1 MSDKIQKDNSAA
13 KGISGKYALVV
24 VDVKGLKRN
33 TFSYKIPQELI
44 SKIKTGSPVIVPF
57 GHQNAVNGFV
67 VGFSD
72 MVEKNIK
79 VRDIIDISDE
89 EFSFSPE
96 YMQLLIW
103 TARYY
108 ICDLNSVIQAFM
120 PSKLFGKY
128 KTKVIKI
135 CDEIPFDLKPEEK
148 IVLDIFEKDKPVLS
162 SSLRLKLKI
171 EKQKYLKI
179 ISKLKYK
186 GLIKTVNLPDD
197 NVNVV
202 RKIKYIK
209 LLKNPQNNT
218 RYQELA
224 AVLSKYDE
232 IELSVF
238 IKQAKTTMKTL
249 EKMEK
254 ENIISIYKK
263 EIFRNPLKVYE
274 NLPQKEPA
282 VLSAE
287 QQKVYDFICK
297 KFEQKSEEPVLL
309 HGVTAS
315 GKTEVYF
322 SLIDKVIKSGKN
334 VLFLAPEIALASM
347 LTRKTVQRFGIE
359 NVGLWHSFISDAEK
373 NDVRELLKRDKIRI
387 LIGARSAVFAPLK
400 NIGMIIIDEEHESS
414 YKQVSPQPYYSAV
427 EVCEKLAKIHGA
439 LLLKGSATPDV
450 CSYYAA
456 KQTGNLTEL
465 LTRYNNV
472 PVSPVTVIDMK
483 EEYSEKGQK
492 KFSTYLISKI
502 RENLENKKQTILL
515 INRLGYA
522 TKIQCTAC
530 GEILKCPKCGIPL
543 IYHKSQ
549 KIYKCNW
556 CDYEKKEYEN
566 CPCCGEA
573 MLKYYGSGVEKIEE
587 VTQKLF
593 PSANI
598 ARLDSEALKGKYS
611 HAEILKN
618 FEDGKIDILIGT
630 QMTAKGLDNPNVTL
644 VGVVNSDNSFVFP
657 DFRSSERGFQLLT
670 QVAGRSGRG
679 DNLGE
684 VIFQTFNPDFSVIQ
698 YAKEQNYKKFYDE
711 EITLRKEFG
720 YPPFSQVVRIVVR
733 GKSQDRTSRAAEEIS
748 LGLTNFISGNY
759 KEDISVSQA
768 YPCAFERIDEFFRY
782 EILIKN
788 FAGSKG
794 HSAISKFYRTIKMP
808 LDIQTRIYVS
818 PLDLL

>member
-1 MSDKIQKDNSAA
+1 MSENIKTETMAA
-13 KGISGKYALVV
+13 KGISNKYALVV

-33 TFSYKIPQELI
+33 TFSYKIPNELI
-44 SKIKTGSPVIVPF
+44 SKIKIGSPVIVPF

-67 VGFSD
+67 AGFSD
-72 MVEKNIK
+72 KIDEKIN
-79 VRDIIDISDE
+79 VREIIDILDE
-89 EFSFSPE
+89 DFSFSSD

-103 TARYY
+103 TAKYY

-120 PSKLFGKY
+120 PSKIFGKY
-128 KTKVIKI
+128 KTKVIRI
-135 CDEIPFDLKPEEK
+135 CDEIPSDITPEEK
-148 IVLDIFEKDKPVLS
+148 IILNILEKDIPILS
-162 SSLRLKLKI
+162 SSLRLKSKL

-179 ISKLKYK
+179 ISKLKCK
-186 GLIKTVNLPDD
+186 HFVKTVNLPDE
-197 NVNVV
+197 NVNST
-202 RKIKYIK
+202 KKLKYIK
-209 LLKNPQNNT
+209 LLNKPQNSP
-218 RYQELA
+218 RYEELA
-224 AVLSKYDE
+224 SILSKHDE
-232 IELSVF
+232 IQLSHF
-238 IKQAKTTMKTL
+238 IKLAKTTKRTL
-249 EKMEK
+249 LKMEK
-254 ENIISIYKK
+254 DNYISIYDK
-263 EIFRNPLKVYE
+263 EVFRNPLKIYD
-274 NLPQKEPA
+274 NLPKTEPA
-282 VLSAE
+282 KLSDE
-287 QQKVYDFICK
+287 QQRVYDFISGK
-297 KFEQKSEEPVLL
+297 IEQKSAEPVLI

-315 GKTEVYF
+315 GKTEIYF
-322 SLIDKVIKSGKN
+322 SLTDKVIKSGKN

-347 LTRKTVQRFGIE
+347 LTRKTVQRFGME

-373 NDVRELLKRDKIRI
+373 NDLRELLKRDKIKI

-400 NIGMIIIDEEHESS
+400 NIGLIIIDEEHESS

-439 LLLKGSATPDV
+439 LLVKGSATPDV
-450 CSYYAA
+450 CSYYSA
-456 KQTGNLTEL
+456 KRTGNLTEL
-465 LTRYNNV
+465 LTRFNNV
-472 PVSPVTVIDMK
+472 PVSPVRVIDMK

-492 KFSTYLISKI
+492 KFSTYLTSKI
-502 RENLENKKQTILL
+502 RDNLENHKQTILL

-556 CDYEKKEYEN
+556 CDFERKENEN
-566 CPCCGEA
+566 CPNCGEP

-593 PSANI
+593 PAANI
-598 ARLDSEALKGKYS
+598 ARLDSEALKSKYS

-644 VGVVNSDNSFVFP
+644 VGVINSDNSFVFP

-679 DNLGE
+679 SNLGE

-698 YAKEQNYKKFYDE
+698 FAKEQNYKKFYDE

-720 YPPFSQVVRIVVR
+720 YPPFSQVIRIIIK
-733 GKSQDRTSRAAEEIS
+733 GKNADRTSRAAAEIS
-748 LGLTNFISGNY
+748 DALTDYINNKYNI
-759 KEDISVSQA
+759 VSSNA
-768 YPCAFERIDEFFRY
+768 SPCAFEKIDEFYRY

-788 FAGSKG
+788 FEGEKG
-794 HSAISKFYRTIKMP
+794 HMAISKFYKTIKMP
-808 LDIQTRIYVS
+808 SDIQLRIYVS